1 MKNKYIFSGT
11 NYHFNDNVYLTPKT
25 NTQERSMTEELQTT
39 DMPDT
44 DIPSKDERLW
54 GMLSHLLSFSGY
66 LIPFGSVLGPLIVWM
81 IKKDE
86 MPFVN
91 DQGKE
96 SLNFQLTMLIAVI
109 VSAILCLV
117 LIGFLML
124 GVVLIFQIV
133 VVIIASI
140 KANDGIKYRY
150 PYTIRF
156 IK

>member
-1 MKNKYIFSGT
+1 MA
-11 NYHFNDNVYLTPKT
+11 
-25 NTQERSMTEELQTT
+25 Q
-39 DMPDT
+39 DMEDVNSPD
-44 DIPSKDERLW
+44 KDERLW
-54 GMLSHLLSFSGY
+54 GMLSHLISFSGY
-66 LIPFGSVLGPLIVWM
+66 LVPFGSVLGPLIIWL

-109 VSAILCLV
+109 VSAILMLVFVGFLLLGV
-117 LIGFLML
+117 LI
-124 GVVLIFQIV
+124 IYQIIV
-133 VVIIASI
+133 VIMASV
-140 KANDGIKYRY
+140 KANEGVRYRY

>member
-1 MKNKYIFSGT
+1 MS
-11 NYHFNDNVYLTPKT
+11 
-25 NTQERSMTEELQTT
+25 EELQTT
-39 DMPDT
+39 DMPD
-44 DIPSKDERLW
+44 KEERLW
-54 GMLSHLLSFSGY
+54 GMLCHLLSFSGY
-66 LIPFGSVLGPLIVWM
+66 LIPFGSVLGPLIIWM

-109 VSAILCLV
+109 VSVILCFI

-140 KANDGIKYRY
+140 KANDGVKYRY

-156 IK
+156 LK

>member
-1 MKNKYIFSGT
+1 M
-11 NYHFNDNVYLTPKT
+11 
-25 NTQERSMTEELQTT
+25 TQ
-39 DMPDT
+39 DMEDVNSS
-44 DIPSKDERLW
+44 DKDERLW
-54 GMLSHLLSFSGY
+54 GMLCHLISFSGY
-66 LIPFGSVLGPLIVWM
+66 IIPFGSVLGPLIIWL

-109 VSAILCLV
+109 VSAILMFV
-117 LIGFLML
+117 VIGFLLL
-124 GVVLIFQIV
+124 GVLIIYQIIV
-133 VVIIASI
+133 VIMASI
-140 KANDGIKYRY
+140 KANEGVRYRY

>member
-1 MKNKYIFSGT
+1 M
-11 NYHFNDNVYLTPKT
+11 
-25 NTQERSMTEELQTT
+25 TQDIEAADS
-39 DMPDT
+39 PD
-44 DIPSKDERLW
+44 KDARLW
-54 GMLSHLLSFSGY
+54 GMFCHLTAFSGY
-66 LIPFGSVLGPLIVWM
+66 VIPFGSVFGPLIIWL

-86 MPFVN
+86 MPFVD

-109 VSAILCLV
+109 ISAILMFV
-117 LIGFLML
+117 VIGFLLL
-124 GVVLIFQIV
+124 GVLIIFQII

-140 KANDGIKYRY
+140 KANEGVRYRY